1 MIYLIGVD
9 HQVQHDGPT
18 MIADRKKAIDE
29 FSIFLQS
36 KATMLRVTVF
46 AEELNEDSL
55 KGSRASKSIVRE
67 IAKQLGLKHLFCDPT
82 RAQRK
87 ELGIDEDI
95 DLREN
100 YWLSRLEDYRAE
112 KNILFVCGSGHLET
126 FRKKLSEKGYEVKV
140 LPEQFGIG
148 LPAPII
154 FSSGEAVIDELEW

>member
-18 MIADRKKAIDE
+18 LISEREKAIAE
-29 FSIFLQS
+29 FSIFLKS
-36 KATMLRVTVF
+36 KAKALNITML

-55 KGSRASKSIVRE
+55 KGSRASESTVRE

-87 ELGIDEDI
+87 ELGINKDI

-100 YWLSRLEDYRAE
+100 YWLSGLEDYRTE
-112 KNILFVCGSGHLET
+112 KNILFVCGAGHLET
-126 FRKKLSEKGYEVKV
+126 FGQKLIKAGYQVDI
-140 LPEQFGIG
+140 LPEKFGIG
-148 LPAPII
+148 LPTPII
-154 FSSGEAVIDELEW
+154 FSSSAVMIDELER